1 MRIWGPTFFLAPSDM
16 RMIAKKNNYNRD
28 EEEQEQGE
36 FSNLVAR
43 MIQKQHHEATA
54 VSPVSLVAAVVLF
67 GRTSGGITMGK
78 LLSAYISR

>member
-1 MRIWGPTFFLAPSDM
+1 
-16 RMIAKKNNYNRD
+16 
-28 EEEQEQGE
+28 
-36 FSNLVAR
+36 

-78 LLSAYISR
+78 LLSVYI

>member
-1 MRIWGPTFFLAPSDM
+1 MCVYGDLLFFGLALTCE
-16 RMIAKKNNYNRD
+16 RLQKNYNRD

-78 LLSAYISR
+78 ILPSYINR